1 LNPSVWQTIEAF
13 ARHLD
18 DHDDQLGLARQE
30 QWTLQVL
37 KIAEET
43 GEASQA
49 VIGARGTNP
58 RKKHLPA
65 DWSDVHAEVADV
77 VITSLVALQ
86 RMRPDDAAAY
96 FREQLAL
103 KAGKFMP
110 AETAETAH
118 AKPRAV

>member
-1 LNPSVWQTIEAF
+1 MDHSVWQTIEAF
-13 ARHLD
+13 ARHLN
-18 DHDDQLGLARQE
+18 DHDGRLGLDRRE

-37 KIAEET
+37 KLAEET
-43 GEASQA
+43 GEAAQA

-65 DWSDVHAEVADV
+65 DWNDVHAEVADV

-96 FREQLAL
+96 LRGQLAL
-103 KAGKFMP
+103 KAEAFLP
-110 AETAETAH
+110 APAGSAQ
-118 AKPRAV
+118 PRAV

>member
-1 LNPSVWQTIEAF
+1 MDLSVWQTIEAF

-18 DHDDQLGLARQE
+18 DHNAQLGLDRQE

-37 KIAEET
+37 KLAEET
-43 GEASQA
+43 GEAAQA

-58 RKKHLPA
+58 RKQHLAA

-96 FREQLAL
+96 LRGQLAL
-103 KAGKFMP
+103 KAEKFLP
-110 AETAETAH
+110 APAAPTE
-118 AKPRAV
+118 PRVV

>member
-1 LNPSVWQTIEAF
+1 MDLSVWQTIEAF

-18 DHDDQLGLARQE
+18 DHDDRLGLDLQE

-37 KIAEET
+37 KLAEET
-43 GEASQA
+43 GEAAQA

-65 DWSDVHAEVADV
+65 DWNDVHAEVADV

-86 RMRPDDAAAY
+86 RMCPDDAAAY
-96 FREQLAL
+96 LREQLAL
-103 KAGKFMP
+103 KAEKFLP
-110 AETAETAH
+110 TEPSQPE
-118 AKPRAV
+118 PRAV

>member
-1 LNPSVWQTIEAF
+1 VDPSTWHTVAAF

-18 DHDDQLGLARQE
+18 DHDDPLGLTPHE

-37 KIAEET
+37 KLAEET
-43 GEASQA
+43 GEAAQA

-58 RKKHLPA
+58 RKKHLSTG
-65 DWSDVHAEVADV
+65 WSDVHAEVADV

-96 FREQLAL
+96 LRDQLAL
-103 KAGKFMP
+103 KAEKFLP
-110 AETAETAH
+110 AEGAH
-118 AKPRAV
+118 PRAQEV